1 MNEVEQVYCANN
13 VLLHLFPNLRRMFWS
28 DTSRRRIERASMD
41 GTARMVLH
49 DTNISFTIG
58 MTLDYDTQ
66 TLYWIDSWLRTLESS
81 SVDGSNRVLLTELPR
96 FSSPWDV
103 TFFESTLY
111 WTDQRLNA
119 IYSTS
124 ADSPSNFSTVIRSVF
139 TDPFGIKVVSERR
152 QMEG

>member
-1 MNEVEQVYCANN
+1 
-13 VLLHLFPNLRRMFWS
+13 
-28 DTSRRRIERASMD
+28 MD

-49 DTNISFTIG
+49 DTNISSPVG

-81 SVDGSNRVLLTELPR
+81 GVDGSNRVLLTELPR
-96 FSSPWDV
+96 FSRPWDV
-103 TFFESTLY
+103 TFFEDTLY

-119 IYSTS
+119 IYSS
-124 ADSPSNFSTVIRSVF
+124 SVDSPGNFSIVTQFF
-139 TDPFGIKVVSERR
+139 TDPFGIKVISERR

>member
-1 MNEVEQVYCANN
+1 
-13 VLLHLFPNLRRMFWS
+13 
-28 DTSRRRIERASMD
+28 MD

-49 DTNISFTIG
+49 DTNISSPVG

-81 SVDGSNRVLLTELPR
+81 GVDGSNRKLLTELPR
-96 FSSPWDV
+96 FSRPWDV
-103 TFFESTLY
+103 TFFEGTLY
-111 WTDQRLNA
+111 WTDQQLNA

-124 ADSPSNFSTVIRSVF
+124 TDTPGNFSIVIRFGF